1 MGKIYA
7 KTEVSKP
14 SQKPL
19 DYAKQSAADALKTSS
34 KRAIQK
40 TAEKIGNE
48 ITDKMIRASK
58 SSPTNPSETNKE

>member
-14 SQKPL
+14 SQKSL

-40 TAEKIGNE
+40 TAEKIGNK

>member
-19 DYAKQSAADALKTSS
+19 DYAKQSAADALKPL
-34 KRAIQK
+34 QK
-40 TAEKIGNE
+40 EQFRKQQ
-48 ITDKMIRASK
+48 KK
-58 SSPTNPSETNKE
+58 LETKLLIK